1 MENLAQENCVPC
13 KGDVPSLSDEEIKE
27 LRLAAPMWEVTDR
40 IGEKLIRRVFNFEKY
55 EDGLVFAAR
64 VGTLASEQDH
74 HPTIIIEYKQV
85 TLEWNTHSI
94 KGLHRNDFIMA
105 AKSDEIYL
113 KFLDETRA
121 KGVVQQASEESF
133 PASDP
138 PGWIGNTAE
147 NG

>member
-1 MENLAQENCVPC
+1 MEHLAQENCVPC
-13 KGDVPSLSDEEIKE
+13 KGDVPSLSEAEIKE
-27 LRLAAPMWEVTDR
+27 LRLATPMWEVADR
-40 IGEKLIRRVFNFEKY
+40 SGEKLIRRIFNFEKY
-55 EDGLVFAAR
+55 EDGLVFASR
-64 VGTLASEQDH
+64 VGTLAVEQNH
-74 HPTIIIEYKQV
+74 HPTIIIAYKQV

-121 KGVVQQASEESF
+121 KSPVQQASEESF

>member
-1 MENLAQENCVPC
+1 MEHLAQENCVPC
-13 KGDVPSLSDEEIKE
+13 KGDVPSLREDEIKE
-27 LRLAAPMWEVTDR
+27 LRLATPMWEMADR
-40 IGEKLIRRVFNFEKY
+40 MGEKLIRRVFNFEKY
-55 EDGLVFAAR
+55 EDGLVFASR
-64 VGTLASEQDH
+64 VGTLAVEQDH
-74 HPTIIIEYKQV
+74 HPTIIIAYKQV

-94 KGLHRNDFIMA
+94 KGLCRNDFIMA

-113 KFLDETRA
+113 KFLDEARA
-121 KGVVQQASEESF
+121 KGVVQQASEDSF